1 MENYYTLKMK
11 RKDFEYVY
19 DDFNDFSLSSPA
31 TKIRRL
37 DAELQ
42 RIVEEAEEESAPI
55 AFEQAA
61 TDQSFGING
70 RNLGRN
76 GPVITPSVPE
86 NEERAIVHFKSMNT
100 PFAQSPSN
108 FSIIVSPQFTNGL
121 KNPVLWGSQSCIL
134 RRAGDENADEN
145 SSGSSKG
152 CLAVV
157 PWVPSQLSSSQGDE
171 VLGQADVLDMMEA
184 EDMEG
189 VTMDVGDNS
198 VSAGQRTAIDAGVN
212 ERLHQWQQ
220 QHCMI
225 PPPPHSTSTPIVW
238 YR

>member
-1 MENYYTLKMK
+1 MDNYYTLKMK

-37 DAELQ
+37 CKRFYLYFASDAELQ
-42 RIVEEAEEESAPI
+42 RIVEEAEEEPAPI

-86 NEERAIVHFKSMNT
+86 NEERAIVHFKPMNT
-100 PFAQSPSN
+100 PFAQSPLN
-108 FSIIVSPQFTNGL
+108 FSIIVNPQFTNGL
-121 KNPVLWGSQSCIL
+121 KKPVLRGSQSCIL

-157 PWVPSQLSSSQGDE
+157 PWVPSQLSSSQGD
-171 VLGQADVLDMMEA
+171 
-184 EDMEG
+184 
-189 VTMDVGDNS
+189 
-198 VSAGQRTAIDAGVN
+198 RF
-212 ERLHQWQQ
+212 
-220 QHCMI
+220 
-225 PPPPHSTSTPIVW
+225 
-238 YR
+238 